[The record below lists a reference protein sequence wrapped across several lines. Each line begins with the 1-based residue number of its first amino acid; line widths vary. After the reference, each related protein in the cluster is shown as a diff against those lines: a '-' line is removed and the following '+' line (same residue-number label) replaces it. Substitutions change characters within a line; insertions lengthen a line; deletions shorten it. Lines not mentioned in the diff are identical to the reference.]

1 MNRLDDAPTFI
12 LNRLFGQ
19 LVASPLEIRSWV
31 DYPSQLIDA
40 FIDEAERLAMP
51 HAAHDTPMPTCTLT
65 ITDPP
70 NRSKKRK
77 LGQAGETPGGL
88 EEERTKT
95 RPSESWAL
103 IKRPK
108 LTVSLIPKGRYR
120 PPAKPPR
127 LRSSHLT
134 LSPASS
140 IDHLPYVIDNRSY
153 WESMIRIQALGS
165 HVPTWPRP
173 PSCFLHP
180 GAPAT
185 LSVPHVTSPAQ
196 TSFTPGYRSDR
207 LITYSTHWHQNSP
220 LGREAGVVIGPAVT
234 SPTSIRATDDL
245 PQLSTDSVGPDRQEQ
260 TSFTDDDHCM
270 APMDDY
276 DPLHDIFPDYQT
288 PSSSDAPSNYL
299 PAQLPPAVAG
309 SQSSVHRVGDQ
320 TDEDVFEPDNERQN
334 VGNNQE
340 GENLGAGQ
348 WRVGKTPGHQG
359 SHSRSVKASTGR
371 EDGGFNAGHKRS
383 LSQSIAG
390 AATRVLKKPFRPPS
404 RVVLQK
410 TTSAPS
416 SPFSDSS
423 TRQPSTPSSSERT
436 VVTDTPARGIKN
448 TPPATRIRS
457 AKLARPFRT
466 PLRSSRSNA
475 PSPVTVVQAAPSS
488 PYNPGPPQTG
498 QAALTALQNEV
509 LMLKKAIRYDAQDS
523 AGRLQELIVMWR
535 SAGREMVEK
544 LYDLIP
550 RPDPGTSDNPYIS
563 NPTPSGY
570 WQESSASNG
579 LSSEQEEILAKAPRN
594 KDGDPVDA
602 DGNLLIP
609 DVADQ
614 DMGALMKEIE
624 SSTLYGDQV
633 KGNGRFHE
641 KEETPMC
648 DRRDRIAEDP
658 MVWNYGTVLRGLGV
672 DPPLFGWNTEAEDW
686 D

>member
-1 MNRLDDAPTFI
+1 
-12 LNRLFGQ
+12 
-19 LVASPLEIRSWV
+19 
-31 DYPSQLIDA
+31 
-40 FIDEAERLAMP
+40 
-51 HAAHDTPMPTCTLT
+51 
-65 ITDPP
+65 
-70 NRSKKRK
+70 
-77 LGQAGETPGGL
+77 
-88 EEERTKT
+88 
-95 RPSESWAL
+95 
-103 IKRPK
+103 
-108 LTVSLIPKGRYR
+108 
-120 PPAKPPR
+120 
-127 LRSSHLT
+127 
-134 LSPASS
+134 
-140 IDHLPYVIDNRSY
+140 
-153 WESMIRIQALGS
+153 MIRNQALSS
-165 HVPTWPRP
+165 HVPTWSRP

-180 GAPAT
+180 GAPPT
-185 LSVPHVTSPAQ
+185 LSLPHLTSPHQ

-207 LITYSTHWHQNSP
+207 LIAYSTHWHQTSP
-220 LGREAGVVIGPAVT
+220 LGGEAGGVIGSAVT
-234 SPTSIRATDDL
+234 SPTSICATDDM
-245 PQLSTDSVGPDRQEQ
+245 PQLFTNSVGPDRQEQ

-270 APMDDY
+270 ASMDDY
-276 DPLHDIFPDYQT
+276 DLHDTFPVYQT
-288 PSSSDAPSNYL
+288 PPSSDAPSNYL
-299 PAQLPPAVAG
+299 SAQLPPAVPG

-320 TDEDVFEPDNERQN
+320 TDEDVVEPDIERQN
-334 VGNNQE
+334 VDNNQE
-340 GENLGAGQ
+340 GEGLGAGQ

-359 SHSRSVKASTGR
+359 SHSRTVKASTGR

-410 TTSAPS
+410 TAPAPP

-423 TRQPSTPSSSERT
+423 TCQPSTSPSSERT
-436 VVTDTPARGIKN
+436 VVTNAPARGIKN

-466 PLRSSRSNA
+466 PLRSSRSDA
-475 PSPVTVVQAAPSS
+475 PSPDTVAQAASSS

-498 QAALTALQNEV
+498 QEALTALQNEV
-509 LMLKKAIRYDAQDS
+509 LMLKKAIRYDAEDS

-570 WQESSASNG
+570 WQDSSASNG

-614 DMGALMKEIE
+614 DIGALMKEIE
-624 SSTLYGDQV
+624 SSTLYGEQV

-641 KEETPMC
+641 REETPV
-648 DRRDRIAEDP
+648 RDRNRDSIAEDP

-672 DPPLFGWNTEAEDW
+672 DPPLLGWNTEAEDW